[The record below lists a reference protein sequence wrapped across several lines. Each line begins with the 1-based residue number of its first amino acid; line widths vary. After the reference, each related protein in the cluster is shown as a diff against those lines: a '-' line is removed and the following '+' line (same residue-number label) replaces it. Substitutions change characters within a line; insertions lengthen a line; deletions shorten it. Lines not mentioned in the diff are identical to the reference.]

1 MLINNQGICLSTF
14 CINVSHRTCGWTDT
28 ALNDNIFL
36 IYVPALK
43 GKNREIENLSQS
55 SIRFLIVGVL
65 QQSSVI
71 APCETLQDANKTQAN
86 SYL

>member
-55 SIRFLIVGVL
+55 SIRFLNVGVL

>member
-28 ALNDNIFL
+28 ALNDNVFL
-36 IYVPALK
+36 IYVSALK
-43 GKNREIENLSQS
+43 GKNRKIENLSRS
-55 SIRFLIVGVL
+55 NIRFLNVGVL
-65 QQSSVI
+65 QQSSLI

-86 SYL
+86 SFI

>member
-28 ALNDNIFL
+28 ALNDNVFL
-36 IYVPALK
+36 IHVLALK
-43 GKNREIENLSQS
+43 GKNREIEDLSQS
-55 SIRFLIVGVL
+55 SIRFLNVGVL
-65 QQSSVI
+65 QQSSLI
-71 APCETLQDANKTQAN
+71 APCETLQNANKTRTN